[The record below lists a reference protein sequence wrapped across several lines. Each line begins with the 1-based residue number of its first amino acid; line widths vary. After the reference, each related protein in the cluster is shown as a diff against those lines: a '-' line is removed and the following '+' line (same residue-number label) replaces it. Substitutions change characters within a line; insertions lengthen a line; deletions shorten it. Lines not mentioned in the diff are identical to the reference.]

1 MALAPSKDTA
11 TAKGSAPAKGTAS
24 VKGTASA
31 RPPSRTPSRGF
42 WSSTIGKKTV
52 MAVSGLI
59 MLAYLVAHVAG
70 NLKVFFGPEEF
81 NGYAHWLRVMGAPV
95 LHHEWGLWLARIVLL
110 AAVGAH
116 AVSAYQLSRRDIRAR
131 PTRYAHRRKGSSYAT
146 RTMRWGGIIVGLFI
160 VWHVLDLTTGT
171 VHPGFESG
179 RPYQNV
185 IDTFSTWYGNTIYI
199 VAMLA
204 VGLHVRHGFWSAA
217 QTLGVGNARR
227 ERALRLLAN
236 VLALALTAGFIAV
249 PVGVMTGVVN

>member
-1 MALAPSKDTA
+1 MALATKSGRTTA
-11 TAKGSAPAKGTAS
+11 PPPAPP
-24 VKGTASA
+24 
-31 RPPSRTPSRGF
+31 RRGF
-42 WSSTIGKKTV
+42 WASTIGKKTV
-52 MAVSGLI
+52 MAVSGLL

-95 LHHEWGLWLARIVLL
+95 LHHQWGLWIARIVLL
-110 AAVGAH
+110 AAVVLH

-131 PTRYAHRRKGSSYAT
+131 PVAYAHRRRRASYAT

-171 VHPGFESG
+171 VHAGGFEDG
-179 RPYQNV
+179 KPYQNV
-185 IDTFSTWYGNTIYI
+185 IDTFSTWYGNVIYI

-217 QTLGVGNARR
+217 QTLGVGSARR
-227 ERALRLLAN
+227 ERALKFLAD
-236 VLALALTAGFIAV
+236 ALAVTLTAGFIAV